1 MPGPV
6 VYLWAAVLLVEA
18 MRELTVQ
25 KLGPPVIERDFTA
38 SADRTFWAKA
48 LIPCV
53 TGSAACFIAGL
64 SISVLS
70 AFELIAQSRRLAYSA
85 IGLLFGAFV
94 LMFLAA
100 HCMDRR
106 DAAEKIERIT
116 EAERTG
122 LTRST
127 TSR

>member
-1 MPGPV
+1 M
-6 VYLWAAVLLVEA
+6 
-18 MRELTVQ
+18 
-25 KLGPPVIERDFTA
+25 IERDLKA

-53 TGSAACFIAGL
+53 VGSATFFIAGL
-64 SISVLS
+64 SISALS
-70 AFELIAQSRRLAYSA
+70 AFELIKQSRVLAYSA

-106 DAAEKIERIT
+106 DAAEKVERIAA
-116 EAERTG
+116 AELSG
-122 LTRST
+122 LTSPST
-127 TSR
+127 YR